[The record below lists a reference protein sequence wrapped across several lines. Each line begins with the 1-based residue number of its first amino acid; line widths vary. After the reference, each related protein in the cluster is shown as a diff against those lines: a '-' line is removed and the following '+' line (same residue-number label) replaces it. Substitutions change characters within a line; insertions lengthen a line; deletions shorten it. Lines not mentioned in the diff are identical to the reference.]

1 MCTGMLIKLKS
12 HRSSGSDVH
21 VFFVLFFFAHRTC
34 KKKKMVLMSSCG
46 FKIKLFR
53 RQTDLMSRSEFITQL
68 CLTGLYLEFI
78 YV

>member
-1 MCTGMLIKLKS
+1 M
-12 HRSSGSDVH
+12 
-21 VFFVLFFFAHRTC
+21 FFFLFFLHIEHV

>member
-21 VFFVLFFFAHRTC
+21 VFFFCFFLHIEHV
-34 KKKKMVLMSSCG
+34 KKKMVLMSSCG